1 MKLDYDPFS
10 PDLRADPYSVYAE
23 LRRSAPAYWAER
35 SKTWVVSRYEDVA
48 GILKDPGRFSSD
60 AMASVLTGS
69 NRQGSQGT
77 RPPGSPRPS
86 LVTSDP
92 PIHTGLRNIL
102 NRGFT
107 PRQISAWKPAVE
119 KAVTEAID
127 SMRAAA
133 RFDVIAQLAIPLP
146 VIVIAQVL
154 GVEPERYPDFKRWA
168 TVITVGMNGSKRH
181 LGFVGS
187 GAAAA
192 SAEMSEYLSRVIA
205 RRSAEGGPDLIS
217 VLVRA
222 REGEVLTPDEAIIFA
237 NLLLFAGS
245 ETTTNLIGNACYA
258 MLDHPDLLARV
269 HSDPSLIPAIV
280 EETLRWDPPVHY
292 LFRRATEPVEIA
304 GIAIPKDSIL
314 TILLGSANRDETAFG
329 SDASVFDIDRK
340 CQTPH
345 IAFGFGIHFCLG
357 AALAR
362 MEATASLSRLVP
374 VLARARRVTGQPE
387 FIDSFQF
394 RGRTSLAMEWPPAP
408 H

>member
-1 MKLDYDPFS
+1 MNLDYDPFS
-10 PDLRADPYSVYAE
+10 SEFRADPYPVYEE
-23 LRRSAPAYWAER
+23 LRHSAPVYWAAR

-48 GILKDPGRFSSD
+48 AILKDPQRFSSD

-69 NRQGSQGT
+69 T
-77 RPPGSPRPS
+77 RHTSGATPPPGSPRPS

-119 KAVTEAID
+119 RAVSESID
-127 SMRAAA
+127 SIRAAR
-133 RFDVIAQLAIPLP
+133 RFDVIAQLAIPVP

-168 TVITVGMNGSKRH
+168 TIITVGMNGSKRH

-192 SAEMSEYLSRVIA
+192 SSEMSEYLRRVIA
-205 RRSAEGGPDLIS
+205 RRTAEGGHDLIS

-222 REGEVLTPDEAIIFA
+222 SEGEVLTPDEAIIFA
-237 NLLLFAGS
+237 NLLLFAGT
-245 ETTTNLIGNACYA
+245 ETTANLIGNAA
-258 MLDHPDLLARV
+258 HALLTHPDVLARV
-269 HSDPSLIPAIV
+269 QAAPDLIPTAI

-304 GIAIPKDSIL
+304 GVAIPKDAIVTVL
-314 TILLGSANRDETAFG
+314 IASANRDETAFG
-329 SDASVFDIDRK
+329 SDAGVFDIDRK
-340 CQTPH
+340 NEVPH

-362 MEATASLSRLVP
+362 MEATMSLEQLVP
-374 VLARARRVTGQPE
+374 VLPGARRVTEQLE

-394 RGRTSLAMEWPPAP
+394 RGLASLEMEWTR
-408 H
+408 